1 MRKLITLILS
11 AAMVAGLFGVAMA
24 DHHGEIPNQNQ
35 MKGHWYYP
43 YIGLH
48 NDYNGLPSQG
58 FGWAKKAMGEVKY
71 LDQDIMIIE
80 ADGSGDMMTFYL
92 YENVTKFIPSLANV
106 RVGSKVKVKSD
117 DVSRANSVHVVPFHE
132 WLAMQKK

>member
-1 MRKLITLILS
+1 MRKLITLILTT
-11 AAMVAGLFGVAMA
+11 AMVAVLCGVAMA
-24 DHHGEIPNQNQ
+24 DHHNAIPNQN
-35 MKGHWYYP
+35 MHKGHWYYP
-43 YIGLH
+43 YMGLG
-48 NDYNGLPSQG
+48 NDQNGLPSMG
-58 FGWAKKAMGEVKY
+58 FGWAKKTMGEVKY
-71 LDQDIMIIE
+71 LDRDIMIVE

-117 DVSRANSVHVVPFHE
+117 DVSRANSVHVVPFHS